1 MDDMMPEIVTEF
13 ADDNEEILSDV
24 EVDLPE
30 PKVKVDQSIFLEAN
44 KDLDIDEE
52 GQIQKKPKEK
62 KVRVKKPPTE
72 KQLAALEKTRL
83 KREQQK
89 KDREELELLREQ
101 RKKDKEERDRL
112 KKEMEDLRNRPP
124 VIKEIKPPDNT
135 ELIKKTVEEAL
146 TKHEEQRRIRK
157 TQKIE
162 KQEQNEIFDLVH
174 RAKYRRQ
181 PRKYGGT
188 QGFFN

>member
-1 MDDMMPEIVTEF
+1 MSDDTSMPEIICDF

-30 PKVKVDQSIFLEAN
+30 ARIKVDQSIFLEAN

-52 GQIQKKPKEK
+52 GQIQKKPPQPKVK
-62 KVRVKKPPTE
+62 KKKPPTE

-83 KREQQK
+83 KREQQR
-89 KDREELELLREQ
+89 KDKEELLLLREQ
-101 RKKDKEERDRL
+101 RDRL

-146 TKHEEQRRIRK
+146 EKHK
-157 TQKIE
+157 K
-162 KQEQNEIFDLVH
+162 
-174 RAKYRRQ
+174 
-181 PRKYGGT
+181 
-188 QGFFN
+188 